1 MKCSEARRGE
11 HSSMLVSGR
20 AARCRHVDSVGPSF
34 APTRMPIPLHIN
46 RETLSTS
53 SRRKLQTNKL
63 SDAIPSFPRWRQ
75 AVAIG
80 GGGAASERG
89 RSPSQGRAPACL
101 RRRCT
106 HSTQSNLAHPDQTD
120 QFNTQ
125 QAGGAAG
132 PHERGSCQLAGRPA
146 VLIGGRLSRSV
157 SARLATLQ
165 AIQTPQ
171 APAF

>member
-1 MKCSEARRGE
+1 MGNTAACWSAAERRG
-11 HSSMLVSGR
+11 
-20 AARCRHVDSVGPSF
+20 VDTSTASVLPSL
-34 APTRMPIPLHIN
+34 PTRMPIPLHIH

-53 SRRKLQTNKL
+53 PHANKL

-106 HSTQSNLAHPDQTD
+106 HSTQSNLAHPDQTY